1 MAFAEIARDQLTHD
15 LIAGYLDVLNSQLN
29 RWEQIKNFVIA
40 DRELSV
46 EAGDLTPSL
55 KLRRKAV
62 IEKFADRLSALYESG
77 SENLSIAT

>member
-62 IEKFADRLSALYESG
+62 IEKFADRLSALYDSG
-77 SENLSIAT
+77 NENTSIAT